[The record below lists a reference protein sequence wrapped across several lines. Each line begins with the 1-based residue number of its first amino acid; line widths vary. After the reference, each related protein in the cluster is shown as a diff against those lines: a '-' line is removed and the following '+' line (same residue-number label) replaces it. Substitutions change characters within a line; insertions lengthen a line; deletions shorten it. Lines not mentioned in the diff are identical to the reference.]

1 MPSTLSSSSD
11 LSSIRGET
19 SPRIGTARTGRET
32 LGREALELAVL
43 AGLDPR
49 PFQELILDRALEI
62 KSDGSWAYETIGIEI
77 ARQNGKTGVLKMR
90 ILAGLY
96 LFDDGLILHTAADRA
111 LPRAVFAEVVD
122 MIETTP
128 FLSRQVKKIR
138 LSNGTEEVLLRNGN
152 SYRILAPEQKA
163 WRGWSAGL
171 LLFDEVREQRDDAL
185 WSAGLYTQ
193 RAQPNPQRWSVS
205 NAGDPGSIVLRKI
218 HDRGRAAVDAPTQ
231 DPSICYLEWSTP
243 DEYAIDDPEGWKYAN
258 PELGRSLRPESLLE
272 ELRSDDPIRF
282 ETEALCRWSQT
293 TTLHAVPLDGWARA
307 ARPDLDDLAPNP
319 NVRTLFAIDIDPG
332 RTDAA
337 LVVAQVPDEGP
348 IRVTIGESWTD
359 PNGVD
364 EIKISDTLETWID
377 LYRPEA
383 IGFDPYTTSTLAER
397 LQHYATWEPIRGVRY
412 VASCLALWDA
422 VANDHLVHY
431 GDPELDLQIAYAGR
445 KDVGDGAF
453 TIARIRS
460 EIPIPAVVSLARVMA
475 LSVQVKQTAE
485 IL

>member
-1 MPSTLSSSSD
+1 ML
-11 LSSIRGET
+11 GET
-19 SPRIGTARTGRET
+19 APRIGTARTRRQS
-32 LGREALELAVL
+32 LGEPALELAVL
-43 AGLDPR
+43 AGMDPR
-49 PFQELILDRALEI
+49 PFQALALERALEVER
-62 KSDGSWAYETIGIEI
+62 DGSWAYETVGIEI
-77 ARQNGKTGVLKMR
+77 ARQNGKTGLLKIR

-111 LPRAVFAEVVD
+111 LPRSVFTEIVD
-122 MIETTP
+122 HIETTP
-128 FLSRQVKKIR
+128 QLSRQVKSIR

-171 LLFDEVREQRDDAL
+171 VLFDEVREQRDDAL

-193 RAQPNPQRWSVS
+193 RAQRNPQRWSVS
-205 NAGDPGSIVLRKI
+205 NAGDPGSIVLRRI
-218 HDRGRAAVDAPTQ
+218 HDRGRAAVDSPTD
-231 DPSICYLEWSTP
+231 DPAICYLEWSTP
-243 DEYAIDDPEGWKYAN
+243 DEYALDDPEGWRFAN

-293 TTLHAVPLDGWARA
+293 STLHAVPLDGWARA
-307 ARPDLDDLAPNP
+307 ARHDLPDLAPDP
-319 NVRTLFAIDIDPG
+319 GVRTLFAIDIDPG

-348 IRVTIGESWTD
+348 TVVGIAESWSN
-359 PNGVD
+359 PNGID
-364 EIKISDTLETWID
+364 EALISDRLEEWID
-377 LYRPEA
+377 LYRPEQ

-397 LQHYATWEPIRGVRY
+397 LQHYATWVPIRGVRY

-422 VANDHLVHY
+422 VANDRLVHY
-431 GDPELDLQIAYAGR
+431 ADPELDLQIAYAGR

-460 EIPIPAVVSLARVMA
+460 EVPIPAVVSLARVMA
-475 LSVQVKQTAE
+475 LSVQVKQTAA